1 MKRRALVF
9 RGPRQV
15 SVVDEECGPIPAGHL
30 LVRTRVSAISAGT
43 ELLAYR
49 GELPEGL
56 PLDDTLP
63 ALAGEAGWSYPFR
76 YGYAAVGDV
85 AAVGEGVAAGSW
97 IGRRVFSFHP
107 HASAF
112 TVPAAQAWPVPD
124 GIDGDAAALVANMET
139 AVNLVLD
146 AGPRLGERVAVFGQ
160 GVVGL
165 LVTALLARFPLQKLV
180 VVDGVAARAA
190 RGRALGAHAAV
201 APDGAGNVRAV
212 IGGDGADLTFEVSGN
227 PGALDGALAATAR
240 EGRVVIGS
248 FYGRKKSTVDLGG
261 HFHRGRISIVSSQ
274 VSHIGPALSARWDRA
289 RRRDAAWE
297 ALGRVDSAA
306 LVTHRFP
313 IGRAAEAYAL
323 LDAGAAETDVLQIL
337 LTYE

>member
-49 GELPEGL
+49 GELPEGV
-56 PLDDTLP
+56 PLDETLP

-85 AAVGEGVAAGSW
+85 AAVGEGVAPGSW
-97 IGRRVFSFHP
+97 MGRRVFSFHP

-112 TVPAAQAWPVPD
+112 TVPAAQAWLVPD
-124 GIDGDAAALVANMET
+124 GIDAEAAALVANMET

-165 LVTALLARFPLQKLV
+165 LVTALLARFPLQNLV

-201 APDGAGNVRAV
+201 VPDVDGAGDVRAA
-212 IGGDGADLTFEVSGN
+212 I
-227 PGALDGALAATAR
+227 
-240 EGRVVIGS
+240 
-248 FYGRKKSTVDLGG
+248 
-261 HFHRGRISIVSSQ
+261 
-274 VSHIGPALSARWDRA
+274 
-289 RRRDAAWE
+289 
-297 ALGRVDSAA
+297 
-306 LVTHRFP
+306 
-313 IGRAAEAYAL
+313 
-323 LDAGAAETDVLQIL
+323 
-337 LTYE
+337 